1 MTATTATPLPN
12 ATRHTTYVLG
22 AWVVLMAL
30 TAATWWLGADHGI
43 VGLGRQIAMVSIL
56 VLTFAKI
63 YVVGHAFMELREAA
77 SWLTRTFTTWCVV
90 LCLVLSAM
98 YLTI

>member
-1 MTATTATPLPN
+1 LKQTPTPLK
-12 ATRHTTYVLG
+12 HKTYLLG
-22 AWVVLMAL
+22 AWVILMAL

-43 VGLGRQIAMVSIL
+43 AGLNRHVLMISIL

-63 YVVGHAFMELREAA
+63 YVVGQAFMELRVAA
-77 SWLTRTFTTWCVV
+77 LWLTRMFTCWCVAV
-90 LCLVLSAM
+90 CVILSVM